1 MSIHEDVELLRRIPM
16 FAKVDPAKLKLL
28 AFTSERVTF
37 DEGQELFHQGDAADA
52 AYIVV
57 DGSTE
62 VIVDSP
68 RGPLVV
74 ASLGKNA
81 LIGDIGILCDV
92 PRTATIKALS
102 RVTTEDRQGL
112 VPADGH
118 RFSHHGPRG
127 DARTRPPVGEDDGR
141 SSRSPL
147 PHPSVAPAS

>member
-37 DEGQELFHQGDAADA
+37 DDGQELFHQGDAADA

-57 DGSTE
+57 DGLTE

-81 LIGDIGILCDV
+81 LIGEIGIICDL
-92 PRTATIKALS
+92 PRNATIKAIS
-102 RVTTEDRQGL
+102 RVTTLKITKDLFLRMLSDFPVMALEVMRDL
-112 VPADGH
+112 GH
-118 RFSHHGPRG
+118 KLEQANAKLR
-127 DARTRPPVGEDDGR
+127 DAHAR
-141 SSRSPL
+141 SG
-147 PHPSVAPAS
+147 A